1 MMSMNIL
8 TCLSTNNAVLLSK
21 EDEPDF
27 YAISRKYPIPE
38 LSASEEHTHPTSTFT
53 HTQSAKRF
61 RRSHSHQPG
70 QDQNTHTWNAYYG
83 YHHNQN
89 QHVPMAPYPPYPY
102 PPPHPTLSYSH
113 YPNYTQ
119 PPYSDPQRYPHHPGP
134 GYGYHYHG
142 YPRPPQPGPY
152 DFYHPP
158 PPSHIHDRYAN
169 PAPSNNAPDS
179 RTIGFKRPPEPVG
192 THPHHETSSKPREAP
207 RVQFQRRSSSL
218 SPDRASIW
226 RQQNAATTHHDDN
239 DDRSPTNERTM
250 PIIHTNQSMARDTH
264 QYPSAVAET
273 DVEVNELD
281 ERKPAAQ
288 VQDRPRAEYTYTDRA
303 VPETYGSP
311 VPETLKHSPGLSPFL
326 EFDSSTARALY
337 NEEPFHVDGRSMH
350 YAHRAPDH
358 RHFNPPDIDNFYRYQ
373 APHPAHYTE
382 HGREETPVYPPRP
395 HTEEEEEEEE
405 TKTTFQ
411 R

>member
-1 MMSMNIL
+1 MNIL
-8 TCLSTNNAVLLSK
+8 TCLSTNNAALPSK
-21 EDEPDF
+21 DDEPDF
-27 YAISRKYPIPE
+27 YAISRKYPIAE
-38 LSASEEHTHPTSTFT
+38 LSASEEQTHPTPTFT
-53 HTQSAKRF
+53 PTQSAKRF

-119 PPYSDPQRYPHHPGP
+119 PPYSDPQRYSHHPGP

-152 DFYHPP
+152 DLYHPP

-169 PAPSNNAPDS
+169 PAPSNNAPDT
-179 RTIGFKRPPEPVG
+179 RTIGFKRQSSEPVG
-192 THPHHETSSKPREAP
+192 TRPHHETSSKPREAP

-239 DDRSPTNERTM
+239 DDRSPTTERTM

-264 QYPSAVAET
+264 QYPSAVEET
-273 DVEVNELD
+273 DVKVNELD

-288 VQDRPRAEYTYTDRA
+288 VQDTGPRAEYTYMDRA
-303 VPETYGSP
+303 GTGTQTYGSP

-337 NEEPFHVDGRSMH
+337 NEEPFHVDGRSMG
-350 YAHRAPDH
+350 YAHGAPDH

-373 APHPAHYTE
+373 AQHSAHYTE
-382 HGREETPVYPPRP
+382 HRREETSVYPTRP
-395 HTEEEEEEEE
+395 HTEEEE
-405 TKTTFQ
+405 
-411 R
+411 

>member
-1 MMSMNIL
+1 M
-8 TCLSTNNAVLLSK
+8 LLSK

-27 YAISRKYPIPE
+27 YAISRKYPIAE
-38 LSASEEHTHPTSTFT
+38 LSASEEQTHPTPTFT
-53 HTQSAKRF
+53 PTQSAKRF

-102 PPPHPTLSYSH
+102 PPPHPTSSYTH

-119 PPYSDPQRYPHHPGP
+119 PPYSDPQRYSHHPGP

-142 YPRPPQPGPY
+142 YPRPPQPGLF

-158 PPSHIHDRYAN
+158 PPSHIHDRYA
-169 PAPSNNAPDS
+169 
-179 RTIGFKRPPEPVG
+179 TVG
-192 THPHHETSSKPREAP
+192 TRPHLETSSKPREAP
-207 RVQFQRRSSSL
+207 RVQFQRCSSSL

-226 RQQNAATTHHDDN
+226 HKQNAASTHDDDG
-239 DDRSPTNERTM
+239 DDPSPPTERM
-250 PIIHTNQSMARDTH
+250 IPIIHTNQSMARDTH

-273 DVEVNELD
+273 EVEVNELD
-281 ERKPAAQ
+281 ERKPSAQ
-288 VQDRPRAEYTYTDRA
+288 VQDPASRAEYTYTDRA
-303 VPETYGSP
+303 GTGTQTYGSP
-311 VPETLKHSPGLSPFL
+311 VPATLKHSPGLSPFL

-337 NEEPFHVDGRSMH
+337 NEEPFHVDGRSMG
-350 YAHRAPDH
+350 YAHGAPDH

-373 APHPAHYTE
+373 AQHSAHYTE
-382 HGREETPVYPPRP
+382 HRREETSVYPTRP
-395 HTEEEEEEEE
+395 HTEEEEEEM
-405 TKTTFQ
+405 KTTFQ
-411 R
+411 C